1 MTNHTPPPHQ
11 RTCPV
16 WVGYTMLI
24 PLRRLQHNPE
34 KILKPYV
41 REGMKVMDYGP
52 AMGYFSIPLAK
63 LVGSQG
69 KVYCVDI
76 QAQMLE
82 RLRRR
87 ARKFGVGQTIE
98 TRLVG
103 SDYEPEALKGQLDV
117 VLLFFVVHE
126 VPDKAALFR
135 DIRSMLKPDGKVIF
149 AEPKGHV
156 SESDF
161 NLSLSLARQAGFT
174 VSNEKPVKRG
184 WSALLEIG

>member
-24 PLRRLQHNPE
+24 PLRRLQHNPV

-82 RLRRR
+82 KLRQR
-87 ARKFGVGQTIE
+87 ALKFGVGQTIE

-103 SDYEPEALKGQLDV
+103 SDYNPEELKGQLDV

-135 DIRSMLKPDGKVIF
+135 DIRSMLKPRGKVIF

-156 SESDF
+156 SESAF
-161 NLSLSLARQAGFT
+161 NLSLSIARQAGFT
-174 VSNEKPVKRG
+174 VSHEKPVKRG